1 MLQANRILWKSYISK
16 VRCVHFV
23 PKGKFDIPGQK
34 KIREA
39 TWNLLFRFLLFQN
52 MKEETAQQFYQDVV
66 HLRLKI
72 IGGNR
77 C

>member
-39 TWNLLFRFLLFQN
+39 THLEFRFLLFQN
-52 MKEETAQQFYQDVV
+52 MKEETAQQFCQHVV

-72 IGGNR
+72 IGGKT
-77 C
+77 